1 VVTVIRLRINRRIL
15 GLVAAIVAIVIVMG
29 GGAGV
34 AYAYWS
40 AGGAGVGNGIG
51 GATTPLTLSSGTPT
65 GTLLP
70 GGSTSVVLTMTNPNP
85 ATVKI
90 SSLALDTLQGTSGFS
105 VDAGHSGCTL
115 STLSFSTQTNAG
127 AGWTVPGKVG
137 AVNGTLAVTLS
148 NSLSM
153 TLAAVNACQGA
164 TFTVYLLGA

>member
-1 VVTVIRLRINRRIL
+1 VTRKLLGTIAMIL
-15 GLVAAIVAIVIVMG
+15 AIVIVTV

-40 AGGAGVGNGIG
+40 AGGAGTGFGANGT
-51 GATTPLTLSSGTPT
+51 TTPLTLSSGTPT

-70 GGSTSVVLTMTNPNP
+70 GGQTSVILTMTNPNT
-85 ATVKI
+85 ARVKI
-90 SSLALDTLQGTSGFS
+90 SSLALDTTQGSSGFG
-105 VDAGHSGCTL
+105 VDSGHSGCTL
-115 STLSFSTQTNAG
+115 STLSFGTQTNGG

-137 AVNGTLAVTLS
+137 TTSGTLSVTLS

-153 TLAAVNACQGA
+153 SLSAVNACQGA